1 MVVDF
6 VVGVHVALRSH
17 VGFGTLVSIF
27 HTLHHLRAA
36 ESTSTPIDTHSDLN
50 LLDHV
55 HSARDRY
62 MKPNGLM
69 VPSQT
74 RIMLAGITG
83 EGMYNEA
90 FGFWDRV
97 YGACPLRSSE

>member
-1 MVVDF
+1 
-6 VVGVHVALRSH
+6 
-17 VGFGTLVSIF
+17 
-27 HTLHHLRAA
+27 
-36 ESTSTPIDTHSDLN
+36 
-50 LLDHV
+50 
-55 HSARDRY
+55 
-62 MKPNGLM
+62 MKPDGLM

-97 YGACPLRSSE
+97 YGASRWRGLGAKGRY

>member
-1 MVVDF
+1 
-6 VVGVHVALRSH
+6 
-17 VGFGTLVSIF
+17 
-27 HTLHHLRAA
+27 
-36 ESTSTPIDTHSDLN
+36 
-50 LLDHV
+50 
-55 HSARDRY
+55 
-62 MKPNGLM
+62 MKPDGLM

-97 YGACPLRSSE
+97 YGACAVRPKGVTVDEELLSRGVCD